1 MSGSVLASSWY
12 RVADLKPR
20 LRSHARLYRH
30 RYRGQL
36 WYLLQDPVSNRVHR
50 FSPAARLFIAAM
62 DGQRTLQTLW
72 EITNKHLGEEAPTQD
87 EIINLL
93 GQLHAADLLQSDVT
107 PDAAEVFDRGE
118 RQERALRRRSYMNP
132 MAVRIHLW
140 DPDAFLNRIEPLIRV
155 LWSRW
160 GGLIWLAVVV
170 PALVLVFPH
179 LPELSN
185 NFADRVLAVDNLL
198 LLLFVFPLIKALHEF
213 GHAAA
218 TKRGGGEVHD
228 MGIVM
233 LVLIPV
239 PYVEA
244 SAASVFNSKYERA
257 TVGAAG
263 MAVEVFIAAVAFYF
277 WLLVE
282 PGLVR
287 AVLFNVM
294 LIAGV
299 STLIFNGNPLL
310 RYDAYY
316 ILADLLEIPNLAN
329 RSLRYWGYLV
339 ERYAFGVKDAET
351 PEDSTSEKAWFL
363 FYGLASSI
371 YRVLVTVSIALFIAG
386 EFFII
391 GVVLAIWAVVA
402 MAVFPLI
409 KTLQH
414 VGSSPRLRQHR
425 RRAVAVTAGTAAVL
439 ALLLFVVPM
448 PSRTSAEGVIW
459 LPEQAM
465 VRTAHAGFVDTFL
478 VSPGTAVAE
487 GDLLVRSYDLGL
499 DAQIRQSEAKV
510 AELTATYGAQFVT
523 DRARAGIVREQ
534 LESERATLDLLRNR
548 AEGLLV
554 RAGSHG
560 VFISPKAADMP
571 GRYYRKGELLGYVT
585 ANATPIARVV
595 VQQESIDLVRLT
607 TDRVSVR
614 FAHRLD
620 VVTGG
625 RIVRQV
631 PAGDEYLPSRALA
644 TEGGGRI
651 ATDPRDQKGA
661 KTMERMFQLDIELTG
676 QNAARNAFFGERV
689 YVRFDH
695 ETEPIGL
702 QWYRAIRLLFLSHF
716 HV

>member
-36 WYLLQDPVSNRVHR
+36 WYLLQDPISNRVHR

-62 DGQRTLQTLW
+62 DGQRTVQTLW

-118 RQERALRRRSYMNP
+118 RQGKALRRRSYMNP

-140 DPDAFLNRIEPLIRV
+140 DPEAFLNRMEPLIRL

-160 GGLIWLAVVV
+160 GGLLWLAVVV
-170 PALVLVFPH
+170 PALLLVSPH
-179 LPELSN
+179 FEELSN
-185 NFADRVLAVDNLL
+185 NFSDRVLAVDNLL
-198 LLLFVFPLIKALHEF
+198 LLLLVFPLIKALHEL

-263 MAVEVFIAAVAFYF
+263 MVVEVLIAALAFYL

-287 AVLFNVM
+287 SVLFNVM

-316 ILADLLEIPNLAN
+316 MLADLLEIPNLSN
-329 RSLRYWGYLV
+329 RSLRYWGYLI

-351 PEDSTSEKAWFL
+351 PEDSPSEKAWFL
-363 FYGLASSI
+363 FYGFASSI
-371 YRVLVTVSIALFIAG
+371 YRVLITVTIALFIAG

-402 MAVFPLI
+402 MAVFPLV

-414 VGSSPRLRQHR
+414 LGSSSRLRQHR
-425 RRAVAVTAGTAAVL
+425 RRAVAVTVGTALVL
-439 ALLLFVVPM
+439 GLLLFVVPA
-448 PSRTSAEGVIW
+448 PNRTSAEGVIW
-459 LPEQAM
+459 LPEQAI
-465 VRTAHAGFVDTFL
+465 VRTGHAGFVDTFL
-478 VSPGTAVAE
+478 VSPGTPVAA

-499 DAQIRQSEAKV
+499 EAQIRQSEAKV
-510 AELTATYGAQFVT
+510 AELTAIYGAQFVV
-523 DRARAGIVREQ
+523 DRARAGIAREQ
-534 LESERATLDLLRNR
+534 LESERATLALLRNR
-548 AEGLLV
+548 ADGLLA
-554 RAGSHG
+554 RASSQGT
-560 VFISPKAADMP
+560 FMSPKAADMP

-585 ANATPIARVV
+585 AKARPVARVV
-595 VQQESIDLVRLT
+595 VQQESVDMVRLA

-614 FAHRLD
+614 FAHRPE

-644 TEGGGRI
+644 SEGGGRI

-676 QNAARNAFFGERV
+676 EDVARNAFFGERV

-702 QWYRAIRLLFLSHF
+702 QWYRAMRLLFLSYF

>member
-1 MSGSVLASSWY
+1 MGGSALASSWY

-20 LRSHARLYRH
+20 LRAHARLHRH

-36 WYLLQDPVSNRVHR
+36 WYLLQDPVSTRVHR

-62 DGQRTLQTLW
+62 DGQRTVQMLW
-72 EITNKHLGEEAPTQD
+72 EITNKHLGEDAPTQD

-93 GQLHAADLLQSDVT
+93 GQLHTADLLQSDVT

-118 RQERALRRRSYMNP
+118 RQEKALRRRSYMNP

-140 DPDAFLNRIEPLIRV
+140 DPDAFLNRFEPFIRL

-160 GGLIWLAVVV
+160 GGLLWLAVVV
-170 PALVLVFPH
+170 PALLLVFPH
-179 LPELSN
+179 MSELSN

-198 LLLFVFPLIKALHEF
+198 LLLLVFPLIKALHEL

-218 TKRGGGEVHD
+218 TKCGGGEVHD
-228 MGIVM
+228 MGLVM

-244 SAASVFNSKYERA
+244 SAATVFKSKYERA
-257 TVGAAG
+257 VVAAGG
-263 MAVEVFIAAVAFYF
+263 MAVEVFIAALAFYL

-282 PGLVR
+282 PGMIR

-294 LIAGV
+294 LVAGV

-329 RSLRYWGYLV
+329 RSLRYWGYLI

-351 PEDSTSEKAWFL
+351 PEDSSSEKAWFV
-363 FYGLASSI
+363 FYGFASSI

-402 MAVFPLI
+402 MAVVPLF
-409 KTLQH
+409 KTLKH
-414 VGSSPRLRQHR
+414 VGGSPRLHQHR
-425 RRAVAVTAGTAAVL
+425 RRAVAVTAGTVIVL
-439 ALLLFVVPM
+439 GLLLFVVPM

-465 VRTAHAGFVDTFL
+465 VRTGHAGFVDTFL
-478 VSPGTAVAE
+478 VSPGARVNE
-487 GDLLVRSYDLGL
+487 GDLLVRSYDLNL

-510 AELTATYGAQFVT
+510 AELHATYGAQFVA
-523 DRARAGIVREQ
+523 DRARAGIAREQ
-534 LESERATLDLLRNR
+534 LESERATLTLLRTR
-548 AEGLLV
+548 ADGLLA
-554 RAGSHG
+554 RAGSNG
-560 VFISPKAADMP
+560 IFMSPKAADMP
-571 GRYYRKGELLGYVT
+571 GRYFRKGELLGYVT
-585 ANATPIARVV
+585 ADARPVARVV
-595 VQQESIDLVRLT
+595 VAQESIDLVRLT

-614 FAHRLD
+614 FAHRPD
-620 VVTGG
+620 VVADG
-625 RIVRQV
+625 RVVRQV
-631 PAGDEYLPSRALA
+631 PAGEEYLPSRALS
-644 TEGGGRI
+644 TEGGGQI

-661 KTMERMFQLDIELTG
+661 KSMERMFQLDIELAA
-676 QNAARNAFFGERV
+676 QDIARNAFFGERV

-695 ETEPIGL
+695 VTEPLGL
-702 QWYRAIRLLFLSHF
+702 QWYRAMRLLFLSRF